1 MVTVHAF
8 SMRSVHLGGLAEER
22 NIHPMYDMEQYSFW
36 KILDKMTDPVQRE
49 KKYTG
54 EDPES
59 QLRQLFFC
67 MFVCFCV
74 PPQVQH
80 LSGGKFHRF
89 WDDNILFVI
98 FFFVCSARSS
108 PLKIET
114 GSHPLLFQQR
124 GVSTG
129 DLDGAAAVVG
139 FVLLGVWVCLK
150 WSRPGSN
157 GLIRIGER
165 RGASLSVAF
174 LLGSS
179 VLRSNKKVCVWEG
192 QWALICSITHFFLL
206 RFHWDSV

>member
-80 LSGGKFHRF
+80 LSGGKFHRL

-98 FFFVCSARSS
+98 FFFCMFCSFKSIKNRNGKPSASVPTKGGLDRRFRRSGCCCW
-108 PLKIET
+108 LCT
-114 GSHPLLFQQR
+114 
-124 GVSTG
+124 
-129 DLDGAAAVVG
+129 VG
-139 FVLLGVWVCLK
+139 
-150 WSRPGSN
+150 
-157 GLIRIGER
+157 
-165 RGASLSVAF
+165 SLS
-174 LLGSS
+174 LLEM
-179 VLRSNKKVCVWEG
+179 V
-192 QWALICSITHFFLL
+192 
-206 RFHWDSV
+206 